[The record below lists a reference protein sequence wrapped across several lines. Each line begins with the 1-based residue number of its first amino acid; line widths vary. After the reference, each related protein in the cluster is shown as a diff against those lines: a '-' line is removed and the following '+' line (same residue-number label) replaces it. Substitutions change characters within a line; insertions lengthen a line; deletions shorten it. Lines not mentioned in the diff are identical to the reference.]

1 MALHSGLVR
10 YQTCVLDTSLVS
22 IESISHTEKV
32 SQGEDENLGT
42 DGNLGTQPA
51 PLSKNKLPTGKHL
64 I

>member
-51 PLSKNKLPTGKHL
+51 ST
-64 I
+64 